1 MGVRK
6 MSLEEQQEEQKVTN
20 HYRVEITEFQ
30 EDSQDSEYEAGR
42 IVHWPPPPAS
52 SAKEGE
58 FVQKLEQR
66 RQNYGGKILK
76 VQHGGRTAAT
86 AIEISLSF
94 RPFSTWKNER
104 IGSLQSYRQLPTHNT
119 TR

>member
-1 MGVRK
+1 MGSVRK

-30 EDSQDSEYEAGR
+30 EDSQDSEDEAGR

-58 FVQKLEQR
+58 FVQKLESNAAKTTVAKYSKFNMEDEQ
-66 RQNYGGKILK
+66 QQQQLK
-76 VQHGGRTAAT
+76 SPLASG
-86 AIEISLSF
+86 I
-94 RPFSTWKNER
+94 
-104 IGSLQSYRQLPTHNT
+104 
-119 TR
+119 